1 MNKGLCNVAKDALDR
16 IENERADAY
25 DHMLVVYAAVTLA
38 KEYME
43 RKTKE
48 VKE

>member
-1 MNKGLCNVAKDALDR
+1 MNKGLCIAARDALDR
-16 IENERADAY
+16 IENERANAY

-48 VKE
+48 VKV

>member
-1 MNKGLCNVAKDALDR
+1 MNKGLCIVAKDALDR

-25 DHMLVVYAAVTLA
+25 DHMALVYAAVTLA

-43 RKTKE
+43 RKAKE